1 MTCGSRPPR
10 SSCSL
15 TQQGRKAM
23 AHCLAENCFMAHGL
37 SRGAL
42 EYHFPRVFSHRI
54 ALHIWGPSMANR
66 CICFV
71 TDNCAL
77 VYIINRQTSKN
88 KLIMSLVSLYFAQLQ
103 HSISGSTYR
112 GCTQLLCRS
121 SIPLSGQSV
130 KTNFSGG
137 GRNADVSTRPPSAEE
152 LVASLNE
159 LLSTALSA
167 RSRKLHSPEWT
178 VFQEFYERFV
188 SSYSL
193 R

>member
-88 KLIMSLVSLYFAQLQ
+88 KLIMSLVRDLVFTLLNYNIPFRARHIAGVHNYCADLVSRFQVSQLKQ
-103 HSISGSTYR
+103 IF
-112 GCTQLLCRS
+112 LE
-121 SIPLSGQSV
+121 
-130 KTNFSGG
+130 
-137 GRNADVSTRPPSAEE
+137 ADEMPT
-152 LVASLNE
+152 
-159 LLSTALSA
+159 
-167 RSRKLHSPEWT
+167 
-178 VFQEFYERFV
+178 
-188 SSYSL
+188 
-193 R
+193 